1 MIVALTA
8 QAGATTYYVAKTGN
22 NNNSGTSWANAW
34 LTIAKVN
41 STISHG
47 DTVRFG
53 TGNWYSSRI
62 VPPTGA
68 TINDPTVYSCST
80 HTLAS
85 KGLTRIWSGDSVGN
99 WTLYSGNVY
108 RASWTPSAQ
117 HGSVDPSY
125 PCIVGGDSIYAPV
138 SSIGGVNHVGYF
150 YYDYGADLLYIY
162 PYKGGDPDQTGERIL
177 ASAQP
182 VVEFTDG
189 LIRYTQFFGLDLK
202 MGTGAAIYFNEN
214 WRSDFNSFIH
224 CNIAHGIA
232 SYANNASVIGSFSY
246 GDPGEPD
253 TLEGFYYG
261 NSFRACSIYSATSA
275 LGQNQTSHAGSG
287 FTLYGQRQWI
297 IDSCYFRNL
306 PGAGVMFKGGGH
318 DYYGNRVSYC
328 TFDGT
333 NSMPYGQASF
343 TKLGVETACG
353 ADRDSVYGCIF
364 KNFLY
369 SGSGAIGMAE
379 GDCNPA
385 MSVYYGGDFFC
396 NNTMYNCNMF
406 FYGRVEPPENN
417 RPITIRYNVMY
428 KVLGGS
434 SRWVSDSDK
443 PIFSNPNWCLI
454 DSNYWYDPAYAFMF
468 YNGTPRNWPYWS
480 GTLDYDNHGHNSD
493 PGLAN
498 PANDDFSRP
507 NAPQEMNRFY
517 GGRLWNKFGAVQ
529 GITPPD
535 TTAPEMN
542 NIRSTDT
549 TSHSVNI
556 RWDTNERATSQVE
569 YGTTIGYGSSTPLD
583 PSLVFSHVQTISGLS
598 PLTTYHYRVKSTDA
612 VGNDTV
618 SGDFTFRTLEPDTI
632 PPVISGVGAG
642 NISSRSA
649 TIEWT
654 TNEISTSQV
663 DFGFTTGY
671 GQSSLLD
678 PALELDHSVIL
689 VGLLPDT
696 LYHFRVRSSDASA
709 NEALSGDFEFHTDT
723 LALTS
728 YYIVSVGCSTVVS
741 GTYPGYST
749 EAINDSIVNPDG
761 GTSSTWASN
770 ESFSLPHW
778 IEFYFDDPVRAA
790 GVVIYWAW
798 NNYSS
803 SWMCSR
809 EYRLQYWDESGAYVD
824 MENVANMLVDS
835 VTATGSIPQ

>member
-1 MIVALTA
+1 
-8 QAGATTYYVAKTGN
+8 
-22 NNNSGTSWANAW
+22 
-34 LTIAKVN
+34 
-41 STISHG
+41 
-47 DTVRFG
+47 
-53 TGNWYSSRI
+53 
-62 VPPTGA
+62 
-68 TINDPTVYSCST
+68 
-80 HTLAS
+80 
-85 KGLTRIWSGDSVGN
+85 
-99 WTLYSGNVY
+99 
-108 RASWTPSAQ
+108 
-117 HGSVDPSY
+117 
-125 PCIVGGDSIYAPV
+125 
-138 SSIGGVNHVGYF
+138 
-150 YYDYGADLLYIY
+150 
-162 PYKGGDPDQTGERIL
+162 
-177 ASAQP
+177 
-182 VVEFTDG
+182 
-189 LIRYTQFFGLDLK
+189 
-202 MGTGAAIYFNEN
+202 
-214 WRSDFNSFIH
+214 
-224 CNIAHGIA
+224 
-232 SYANNASVIGSFSY
+232 
-246 GDPGEPD
+246 
-253 TLEGFYYG
+253 
-261 NSFRACSIYSATSA
+261 
-275 LGQNQTSHAGSG
+275 
-287 FTLYGQRQWI
+287 
-297 IDSCYFRNL
+297 
-306 PGAGVMFKGGGH
+306 
-318 DYYGNRVSYC
+318 
-328 TFDGT
+328 
-333 NSMPYGQASF
+333 
-343 TKLGVETACG
+343 
-353 ADRDSVYGCIF
+353 
-364 KNFLY
+364 
-369 SGSGAIGMAE
+369 MAE

-835 VTATGSIPQ
+835 VTATWFDTTVTTSRMRYYQPANMGPPNYPTVVWLTELEIYGEEVIPAPDPIGTQIILEDSSAIVISNPVNVQQPIFYEFALDIDSTYPDPRIEPPLIVDTVVATTYDALSLQYTYFWRCRAIVGWFSKN